1 MTIPTIVYPVLWGHT
16 SSFAVFSVQSCRSLY
31 AVGLSLAKITIC
43 EYFMNF
49 KLSCTVNFTS
59 SCEEFM
65 YLTYFWY
72 AGYLSYRLLVCVYY
86 CSLCNRQCH
95 RRVDIYYS
103 TNYNK
108 CKFTLAPDKLPV
120 FAACCLLESAC
131 YFVVIRT
138 VTTLCN

>member
-1 MTIPTIVYPVLWGHT
+1 MHGFQCKVVGADIPLV
-16 SSFAVFSVQSCRSLY
+16 
-31 AVGLSLAKITIC
+31 LSLAKVTIC

-49 KLSCTVNFTS
+49 KLSCTANFTS

-65 YLTYFWY
+65 YLTYFGMFGLCFY
-72 AGYLSYRLLVCVYY
+72 FSVC
-86 CSLCNRQCH
+86 SRHCH

-120 FAACCLLESAC
+120 FVACCLLESAC
-131 YFVVIRT
+131 YFVVIHRNMI
-138 VTTLCN
+138 VIRNDRCCDKQSL